1 MKILI
6 VNEKLIQ
13 GGTEIYC
20 LNLKEILEKD
30 KKNEVYLLTFDDNFE
45 KNILNIKNKEN
56 ILNVKLNSK
65 LGKINKLLFNPFLY
79 KKIKKEID
87 KVNPDKIVLNN
98 IFYSPI
104 TQIKALKDY
113 EIYQLVHDYSVVCPK
128 STCLKDDMGICKG
141 YKYQKCSKE
150 CLYHSSKWSILFKLK
165 LTKRMEKI
173 RKKYVKKFISPSEKL
188 NEYLKDYD
196 YNSVSLNNPIRTI
209 NVQKSEKKNNAV
221 KKFIYVGAINENK
234 GIFRFLKAFNKFA
247 TDKNVILEILGK
259 PSSKE
264 DELKLEELIKN
275 NKKIVNYGFVK
286 NEEALSKIERA
297 HYMVVP
303 SLWMENYP
311 TTVLEAMMMETIV
324 IASNRGGIPEM
335 LDDNR
340 GFLFDIMDDKSIL
353 KELQKVYSLNEV
365 EYSNIVENG
374 RKYIEDNNSFE
385 KYSKK
390 INLILNQ

>member
-1 MKILI
+1 M
-6 VNEKLIQ
+6 
-13 GGTEIYC
+13 
-20 LNLKEILEKD
+20 
-30 KKNEVYLLTFDDNFE
+30 
-45 KNILNIKNKEN
+45 
-56 ILNVKLNSK
+56 
-65 LGKINKLLFNPFLY
+65 
-79 KKIKKEID
+79 
-87 KVNPDKIVLNN
+87 
-98 IFYSPI
+98 
-104 TQIKALKDY
+104 
-113 EIYQLVHDYSVVCPK
+113 
-128 STCLKDDMGICKG
+128 
-141 YKYQKCSKE
+141 
-150 CLYHSSKWSILFKLK
+150 
-165 LTKRMEKI
+165 
-173 RKKYVKKFISPSEKL
+173 
-188 NEYLKDYD
+188 
-196 YNSVSLNNPIRTI
+196 
-209 NVQKSEKKNNAV
+209 
-221 KKFIYVGAINENK
+221 
-234 GIFRFLKAFNKFA
+234 
-247 TDKNVILEILGK
+247 
-259 PSSKE
+259 
-264 DELKLEELIKN
+264 KLEELIKN

-390 INLILNQ
+390 INSILNQ

>member
-1 MKILI
+1 M
-6 VNEKLIQ
+6 
-13 GGTEIYC
+13 
-20 LNLKEILEKD
+20 
-30 KKNEVYLLTFDDNFE
+30 VY
-45 KNILNIKNKEN
+45 
-56 ILNVKLNSK
+56 
-65 LGKINKLLFNPFLY
+65 Y
-79 KKIKKEID
+79 
-87 KVNPDKIVLNN
+87 N
-98 IFYSPI
+98 IFS
-104 TQIKALKDY
+104 
-113 EIYQLVHDYSVVCPK
+113 HFFK
-128 STCLKDDMGICKG
+128 SNI
-141 YKYQKCSKE
+141 
-150 CLYHSSKWSILFKLK
+150 
-165 LTKRMEKI
+165 
-173 RKKYVKKFISPSEKL
+173 
-188 NEYLKDYD
+188 
-196 YNSVSLNNPIRTI
+196 
-209 NVQKSEKKNNAV
+209 
-221 KKFIYVGAINENK
+221 
-234 GIFRFLKAFNKFA
+234 

-264 DELKLEELIKN
+264 DELKLEELTKN